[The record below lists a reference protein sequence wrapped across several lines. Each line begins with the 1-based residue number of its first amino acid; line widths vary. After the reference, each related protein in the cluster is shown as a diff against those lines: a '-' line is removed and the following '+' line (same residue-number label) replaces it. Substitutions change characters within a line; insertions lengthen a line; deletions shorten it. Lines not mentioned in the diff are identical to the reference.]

1 MAQKA
6 SGVKVAV
13 VSKVSS
19 VKGAIVQKLLCKS
32 CFGVKGPWCKCCFVQ
47 RVSVAKG
54 AWRKK
59 MFGVKD
65 LV

>member
-1 MAQKA
+1 M
-6 SGVKVAV
+6 

-47 RVSVAKG
+47 RVSVVKG

-59 MFGVKD
+59 MFGVKG